1 MCEVYVPFCRV
12 QESVLTPHGL
22 FRLSNP
28 EAIVPGRIHLVRY
41 EPLDQFATIV
51 AVAVQSGCDKFLW
64 RFRKS
69 LNIF

>member
-1 MCEVYVPFCRV
+1 MCELYVPFQRG
-12 QESVLTPHGL
+12 QEHVLTPHGL

-51 AVAVQSGCDKFLW
+51 AVAVECGQA
-64 RFRKS
+64 
-69 LNIF
+69 